1 MTYFLSERQLC
12 NRIAICIKHA
22 YGNQPNANN
31 NDIEMSL
38 VSRAGAANVTPNER
52 NDIAATCTAQSI
64 EAKIL
69 FCKMSKA
76 D

>member
-1 MTYFLSERQLC
+1 
-12 NRIAICIKHA
+12 
-22 YGNQPNANN
+22 
-31 NDIEMSL
+31 MSL
-38 VSRAGAANVTPNER
+38 VSRAGAANVTLNER

-69 FCKMSKA
+69 FCEMSKA